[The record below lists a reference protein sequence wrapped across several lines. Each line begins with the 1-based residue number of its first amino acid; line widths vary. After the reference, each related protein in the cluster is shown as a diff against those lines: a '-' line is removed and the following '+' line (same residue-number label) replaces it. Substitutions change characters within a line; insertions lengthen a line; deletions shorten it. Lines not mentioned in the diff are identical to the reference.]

1 MYKSILVP
9 TDGSELSDAAIKEA
23 AKLAK
28 ELGAKLVL
36 FHAAPHYRLPPISE
50 GLSTPTWPDVRQTA
64 IKETEAEAKRL
75 LASAARNVNLAGL
88 SVDQQLAVSDSPY
101 EAIIEAANEFQ
112 CELIIMASHG
122 RRGLSGI
129 LLGSETQKVL
139 THSSIPVLVVR

>member
-28 ELGAKLVL
+28 QLGAKLVL
-36 FHAAPHYRLPPISE
+36 FYAVPHYRLPPISE
-50 GLSTPTWPDVRQTA
+50 GSTPAWLDARQTA
-64 IKETEAEAKRL
+64 IKETEAEAKRI
-75 LASAARNVNLAGL
+75 LASAGGNVNLAGV
-88 SVDQQLAVSDSPY
+88 SVEQQFAVNDSPY
-101 EAIIEAANEFQ
+101 EAIIEAANRFQ

-122 RRGLSGI
+122 RRGLSGV